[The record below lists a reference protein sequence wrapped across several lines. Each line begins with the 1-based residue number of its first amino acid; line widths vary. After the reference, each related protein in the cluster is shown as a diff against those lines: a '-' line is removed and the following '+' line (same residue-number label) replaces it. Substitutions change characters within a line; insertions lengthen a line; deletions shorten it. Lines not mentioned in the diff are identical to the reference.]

1 MNSLLNSTPVSKIS
15 SAQPPTDLKRTNTF
29 FIAFRYGNHAGPSG
43 YDKFA
48 EYLGE
53 KVAVSPLMTAMG
65 NSVLR
70 LPAKLVSWNCGSYEY
85 SRHDAIQELATRFH
99 MGRHRDSLYH
109 FLYAEKSLRFL
120 GRYNRWRGHRIV
132 GSFHHCAFKYP
143 LYFRSTKHFEPI
155 EHAVV
160 VSTEQLEHMEK
171 ILGHGRVTMVPYAVD
186 CNYFT
191 PRTGPKSHDRLRCT
205 CVGQHLRDYDR
216 LEQII
221 PIVRNAVP
229 QSEFHIIGANR
240 CFDRLQNLE
249 GVTYKRGISDVE
261 YLDILRNTDLLVLPL
276 TGSTSVT
283 TVNEALA
290 CGVPVVTDR
299 GGISDYLTD
308 DCSVQVASNS
318 AQEMADIVIQL
329 LRSEQQRCLMG
340 EAARRQGLTLDWSE
354 SARKMQNV
362 YSQLA

>member
-1 MNSLLNSTPVSKIS
+1 MNGTTFKSE
-15 SAQPPTDLKRTNTF
+15 LKRPNTF

-53 KVAVSPLMTAMG
+53 KITVSPLMTAMG

-70 LPAKLVSWNCGSYEY
+70 LPAKVIAWNCGSYEY
-85 SRHDAIQELATRFH
+85 SRHDAIQELATRIH
-99 MGRHRDSLYH
+99 MGRHRDALYH

-132 GSFHHCAFKYP
+132 GSFHHCSFKYP

-186 CNYFT
+186 CSYFT
-191 PRTGPKSHDRLRCT
+191 PRTGPKLHDRLRCT

-216 LEQII
+216 LEKMI
-221 PIVRNAVP
+221 PIIRQAVP
-229 QSEFHIIGANR
+229 ESEFHIVGANST
-240 CFDRLQNLE
+240 FDRLQHLD
-249 GVTYKRGISDVE
+249 GVTYKRGISDAE
-261 YLDILRNTDLLVLPL
+261 YLEILRNTDLLVLPL

-290 CGVPVVTDR
+290 CGVPVITNR

-308 DCSVQVASNS
+308 DCSIQVADNDVRAMS
-318 AQEMADIVIQL
+318 DIVIQL
-329 LRSEQQRCLMG
+329 LRSEVDRNRMAI
-340 EAARRQGLTLDWSE
+340 AARKQGLTLDWTE
-354 SARKMQNV
+354 SARKMSAV
-362 YSQLA
+362 YDRLR